1 MQRRSGAR
9 PGSQFT
15 PQSAGGCR
23 RAAND
28 ALGWQG
34 RRDFAGRPRFCT
46 MVRPATEGSHHASS
60 DRVSKGQY
68 QGTRAQRPGTRGAA
82 SRHRDLRRARRI
94 FDQVLVPRLQT
105 GAGAD
110 ALLLRP
116 GLASALKVARTARSA
131 LIVSRLDRLSRNVHF
146 ISGLMEHRVHFIVAA
161 FGKDCDDFVLHIY
174 ASLAEQER
182 KLIAER
188 CRAVAA
194 VLKAKGK
201 KFGFARSKAFQRRI
215 HALALAAQ
223 KKATMERSEAY
234 RAHIEWALRQ
244 PGVNGRPITFH
255 AAAKN
260 LNDRNIESCTG
271 GRWVGQ
277 QLLIMALRLGIHHA
291 RRMPHAVARAAV
303 RAIWDGVRK
312 SLGGR
317 CLQLC
322 DVNTLLVWGG
332 SRAIEGM
339 SYDCLQAKSCSEAN
353 GMADRLPHACS
364 SSRWPHMEAAPGI
377 HGPTGTRETGVSA
390 FTGHTVGS
398 ENFEAMLGRLRQAR
412 PGATA
417 RWPQG
422 LRQLAR
428 AVKRLIGRP
437 CTIGVCIAASLLL
450 ALQSSRRHC
459 RLWAGKRDGCPRP
472 KAEEPEPLDLGGP
485 AGRQAR
491 AGAGA
496 ARNHSAACPEERNH
510 QDLERP

>member
-1 MQRRSGAR
+1 MQAAIGYLRVSTKEQGRSGLGLAAQRRDIETFGER
-9 PGSQFT
+9 
-15 PQSAGGCR
+15 
-23 RAAND
+23 
-28 ALGWQG
+28 
-34 RRDFAGRPRFCT
+34 
-46 MVRPATEGSHHASS
+46 EGFSIKSW
-60 DRVSKGQY
+60 Y
-68 QGTRAQRPGTRGAA
+68 Q
-82 SRHRDLRRARRI
+82 D
-94 FDQVLVPRLQT
+94 VQT

-277 QLLIMALRLGIHHA
+277 QLLIMALRLGIHHP

-303 RAIWDGVRK
+303 RAIWERRPEVSGREVFATLRREHVI
-312 SLGGR
+312 SLGRVHALLRECRMTAFRRSPVQKRMEWRIDYHTPARVRVGR
-317 CLQLC
+317 IWKRHPEFTARQVLEKL
-322 DVNTLLVWGG
+322 G
-332 SRAIEGM
+332 SQHSLDIRWVQRILKQCWVACGRHSREQRRVGRRA
-339 SYDCLQAKSCSEAN
+339 Y
-353 GMADRLPHACS
+353 
-364 SSRWPHMEAAPGI
+364 
-377 HGPTGTRETGVSA
+377 
-390 FTGHTVGS
+390 GS
-398 ENFEAMLGRLRQAR
+398 WRGRLS
-412 PGATA
+412 G
-417 RWPQG
+417 
-422 LRQLAR
+422 
-428 AVKRLIGRP
+428 
-437 CTIGVCIAASLLL
+437 
-450 ALQSSRRHC
+450 
-459 RLWAGKRDGCPRP
+459 
-472 KAEEPEPLDLGGP
+472 
-485 AGRQAR
+485 
-491 AGAGA
+491 
-496 ARNHSAACPEERNH
+496 
-510 QDLERP
+510 

>member
-1 MQRRSGAR
+1 MQAAIGYLRVSTKEQGRSGLGLAAQRRDIETFGER
-9 PGSQFT
+9 
-15 PQSAGGCR
+15 
-23 RAAND
+23 
-28 ALGWQG
+28 
-34 RRDFAGRPRFCT
+34 
-46 MVRPATEGSHHASS
+46 EGFSIKSW
-60 DRVSKGQY
+60 Y
-68 QGTRAQRPGTRGAA
+68 Q
-82 SRHRDLRRARRI
+82 D
-94 FDQVLVPRLQT
+94 VQT

-277 QLLIMALRLGIHHA
+277 QLLIMALRLGIHHP

-303 RAIWDGVRK
+303 RAIWERRPEVSGREVFATLRREHVI
-312 SLGGR
+312 SLGRVHG
-317 CLQLC
+317 
-322 DVNTLLVWGG
+322 
-332 SRAIEGM
+332 AIEGM

-398 ENFEAMLGRLRQAR
+398 ENFEAMLGRLRQAQQ
-412 PGATA
+412 GATA

-428 AVKRLIGRP
+428 AAKRLIGRP